1 MIYELFVIVQS
12 PVNPSTRC
20 RRLVIADIISYN
32 SIELIHPTPPSMID
46 IYPR

>member
-12 PVNPSTRC
+12 PVCQSTRC

-32 SIELIHPTPPSMID
+32 SIELIPTP
-46 IYPR
+46 RAGHL